1 MWKNALRLDADGQGD
16 TIYGMYDTN
25 PSAMNLIKLC
35 VGAERVE
42 DLLDWQANPRAKGP
56 DGLPRHVTRMWP
68 KRAGDVLNGGSLY
81 WVFKGLVLCRQR
93 ILRLDEV
100 EGLDGVHRCGIVLEP
115 EVIRV
120 AATPK
125 RPFQGWRYL
134 APADA
139 PRDLPE
145 GRAEEEALPP
155 SLQSALSEIGVL

>member
-1 MWKNALRLDADGQGD
+1 
-16 TIYGMYDTN
+16 
-25 PSAMNLIKLC
+25 
-35 VGAERVE
+35 
-42 DLLDWQANPRAKGP
+42 
-56 DGLPRHVTRMWP
+56 MWP

-81 WVFKGLVLCRQR
+81 WVFKVLVLCRQR